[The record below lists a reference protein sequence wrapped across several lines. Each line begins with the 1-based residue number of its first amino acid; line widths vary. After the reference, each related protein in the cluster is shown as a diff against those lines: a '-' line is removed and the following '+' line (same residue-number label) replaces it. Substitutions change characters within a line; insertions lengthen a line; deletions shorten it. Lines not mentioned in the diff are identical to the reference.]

1 MPTGKDKL
9 NPSGLM
15 KAATDLKDVAA
26 QQQKLL
32 SKLSTSK
39 QFAATFD
46 EAIMNK
52 DEKTLKSLIR
62 QGGITSKFEIE
73 KIDPDRMIIIVII
86 KGKRKTIIV
95 IIY

>member
-9 NPSGLM
+9 NPNGLM
-15 KAATDLKDVAA
+15 KAASDIKTLAI

-32 SKLSTSK
+32 TKLSNSK
-39 QFAATFD
+39 QFAAAFD

-52 DEKTLKSLIR
+52 DKRTLTSLIKK
-62 QGGITSKFEIE
+62 GGISSKFTID

-95 IIY
+95 IVY